1 MDGSQVVISVLL
13 SGILFI
19 AYISAML
26 VYLPQLADANITG
39 PLLSIGAASITMGLF
54 VFFGLIYTLS
64 TNPDSVI
71 LICLFLTT
79 VVNLPL
85 ALFSFAAASSSI
97 ADAKRTLT
105 Q

>member
-26 VYLPQLADANITG
+26 VYLPQLADANVTG
-39 PLLSIGAASITMGLF
+39 PLLSVGAASFTMGLF
-54 VFFGLIYTLS
+54 VFFGLVYVLS

-85 ALFSFAAASSSI
+85 ALCSFAAASSSI

>member
-39 PLLSIGAASITMGLF
+39 PLLSIGAATITMGLF
-54 VFFGLIYTLS
+54 VFFGLVYVLS
-64 TNPDSVI
+64 TNPDSVL
-71 LICLFLTT
+71 LICLFLRC
-79 VVNLPL
+79 LGFIL
-85 ALFSFAAASSSI
+85 Y
-97 ADAKRTLT
+97 
-105 Q
+105 

>member
-1 MDGSQVVISVLL
+1 
-13 SGILFI
+13 
-19 AYISAML
+19 
-26 VYLPQLADANITG
+26 
-39 PLLSIGAASITMGLF
+39 MGLF
-54 VFFGLIYTLS
+54 VFFGLVYVLS

>member
-1 MDGSQVVISVLL
+1 MTQDQQLELSPTMTSEVVTRD
-13 SGILFI
+13 
-19 AYISAML
+19 
-26 VYLPQLADANITG
+26 DAFDN
-39 PLLSIGAASITMGLF
+39 LH
-54 VFFGLIYTLS
+54 VLS
-64 TNPDSVI
+64 TNPDSVM